1 MGSSDLWTDFDSRF
15 GEIFMMISEEA
26 FAGISVVTVADML
39 QLSPNMQKMPCTCTQ
54 RMNQL

>member
-1 MGSSDLWTDFDSRF
+1 
-15 GEIFMMISEEA
+15 MMISEEA